1 MKMNTKLDDFLDS
14 FEEAAPVVKIDRTL
28 YFDETN
34 NIKKG
39 IISKKDNVDDLENT
53 YFVLGGI
60 GTNAKLDFDGLLNFI
75 GGKQKP
81 TDAKFKYFSC
91 GKSSFLDA
99 IKQTRLSKLFQYL
112 FEHGIII
119 HFDVLHYLHF
129 ALIDILDSLIT
140 ENDANQQAAFCFY
153 QQLQSDM
160 TEVLFADYDRLH
172 KLLCN
177 YEFPNIPTE
186 KANDFVNEL
195 FNIYEDNLWAF
206 DNENPDNFTKELLR
220 QIIKAKRDKKTL
232 YFLEGNKPFVIS
244 EKMTFFYISRMA
256 NFKCKKY
263 FDEEGDIIRDV
274 EEMDSNYKE
283 KLNVDFINSKD
294 SREIQVSDAISG
306 FIGRCFNFISHVE
319 KKEMLT
325 FVDSLKS
332 DDVSYKTLYYFAK
345 LYNQSISV
353 SCYFAKFTTPNYINE
368 KFYLLLESVLNK
380 NSL

>member
-1 MKMNTKLDDFLDS
+1 MNTKLDDFLDG
-14 FEEAAPVVKIDRTL
+14 FEEAAPVVKTNRTL

-39 IISKKDNVDDLENT
+39 IISDIDNVEDLENT

-60 GTNAKLDFDGLLNFI
+60 GTNAKLDFDELLNFI

-99 IKQTRLSKLFQYL
+99 IKQPRLSKLFQYL
-112 FEHGIII
+112 FEHRIII

-129 ALIDILDSLIT
+129 ALTDILDSLIT
-140 ENDANQQAAFCFY
+140 ENDANQQAAFYFY
-153 QQLQSDM
+153 KQLQSDM
-160 TEVLFADYDRLH
+160 TEVLFVDYDRLH
-172 KLLCN
+172 NLLCN
-177 YEFPNIPTE
+177 YEFPNIPKE

-195 FNIYEDNLWAF
+195 FNMYEDNLWVF
-206 DNENPDNFTKELLR
+206 DNENPDYFTKELLR

-244 EKMTFFYISRMA
+244 EKMSFFYISRMA

-283 KLNVDFINSKD
+283 KLNVEFISSKD
-294 SREIQVSDAISG
+294 NREIQVSDAISG
-306 FIGRCFNFISHVE
+306 FVGRLYNFLSHNSEQQIYSFANSLNIDSIEFATLKWFFKLMTISDKETNIYFEKVTPLFIERRFNLLVKIIE
-319 KKEMLT
+319 KK
-325 FVDSLKS
+325 
-332 DDVSYKTLYYFAK
+332 
-345 LYNQSISV
+345 
-353 SCYFAKFTTPNYINE
+353 
-368 KFYLLLESVLNK
+368 
-380 NSL
+380 NS